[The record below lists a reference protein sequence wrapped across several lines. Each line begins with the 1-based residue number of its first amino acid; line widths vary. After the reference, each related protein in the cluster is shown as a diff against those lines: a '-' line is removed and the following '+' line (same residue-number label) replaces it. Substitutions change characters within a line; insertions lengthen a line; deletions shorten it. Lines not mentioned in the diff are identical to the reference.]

1 MVCQAYICGLIVFI
15 KIYIFGYYF
24 FNDFSALPSGT
35 LITRMF
41 NSLISS
47 DRSLKP
53 GSIFSPFFLVVLQ
66 FINFALLCF

>member
-41 NSLISS
+41 NSLILS
-47 DRSLKP
+47 DRSVKP
-53 GSIFSPFFLVVLQ
+53 GSIFPPFFLAVLQ